1 MFVFKLQAVLD
12 TKKIIEEQKL
22 TEFSEKK
29 NQLNEEKKV
38 LNDIQQ
44 ERILLVDQLRDSQH
58 LIRHMRDIELQITY
72 IDVCTEKE
80 KKQKGVI
87 EGVTKEVEERRIALM
102 EAMKERKV
110 MDNLKDRDME
120 EFKASEVM
128 QERITTDETA
138 ILRFRRIEG

>member
-12 TKKIIEEQKL
+12 TKKILEERKL

-38 LNDIQQ
+38 LNTIQQ

-72 IDVCTEKE
+72 IDVCKEKE
-80 KKQKGVI
+80 KKQKKVI
-87 EGVTKEVEERRIALM
+87 DGVTKEVEERRIALM

-110 MDNLKDRDME
+110 MENLKDRDME

-138 ILRFRRIEG
+138 ILRFRRTEG

>member
-12 TKKIIEEQKL
+12 TKKIIEDQKL
-22 TEFSEKK
+22 TDFSEKK
-29 NQLNEEKKV
+29 NQLNEEIKV

-58 LIRHMRDIELQITY
+58 LIRHLRDIELQITY
-72 IDVCTEKE
+72 IDVCKEKE
-80 KKQKGVI
+80 KKQKKVI
-87 EGVTKEVEERRIALM
+87 EGMTKEVEERRIALM

>member
-12 TKKIIEEQKL
+12 TKKIIEEQKF
-22 TEFSEKK
+22 TEFSAKK
-29 NQLNEEKKV
+29 NQLNEELKV

-58 LIRHMRDIELQITY
+58 LIRHLRDIELQITY

-80 KKQKGVI
+80 KKQQMVI
-87 EGVTKEVEERRIALM
+87 AEVKNEVEKKRVALL

-110 MDNLKDRDME
+110 LENLKNRDME
-120 EFKASEVM
+120 EYKASETM
-128 QERITTDETA
+128 QDRITTDETA
-138 ILRFRRIEG
+138 ILRFRRTEG

>member
-29 NQLNEEKKV
+29 KQLNEE
-38 LNDIQQ
+38 LLFLEDIQK

-80 KKQKGVI
+80 KKQQQI
-87 EGVTKEVEERRIALM
+87 IAGVTSEVEERRLALL

-110 MDNLKDRDME
+110 LENLKNRDMDE
-120 EFKASEVM
+120 YKASEVM
-128 QERITTDETA
+128 QERITMDETA
-138 ILRFRRIEG
+138 ILRFRRTEG

>member
-22 TEFSEKK
+22 AEFSEKK
-29 NQLNEEKKV
+29 NQLNEEIKV
-38 LNDIQQ
+38 LNDIQK

-58 LIRHMRDIELQITY
+58 LIRHLRDIELQITY

-80 KKQKGVI
+80 KKQKKVI

-110 MDNLKDRDME
+110 MENLKDRDME

-138 ILRFRRIEG
+138 ILRFRRTEG

>member
-29 NQLNEEKKV
+29 NQLNEEIKV

-58 LIRHMRDIELQITY
+58 LIRHLRDIELQITY
-72 IDVCTEKE
+72 IDVCKEKE
-80 KKQKGVI
+80 KKQKKVI
-87 EGVTKEVEERRIALM
+87 EGMTKEVEERRIALM

-110 MDNLKDRDME
+110 MENLKDRDME

>member
-29 NQLNEEKKV
+29 NQLNEEIKI
-38 LNDIQQ
+38 LNNIQR

-58 LIRHMRDIELQITY
+58 LIRRLRDIELQITY
-72 IDVCTEKE
+72 IDVCTDKE
-80 KKQKGVI
+80 KKQKKVI

-110 MDNLKDRDME
+110 MENLKDRDME

-138 ILRFRRIEG
+138 ILRFRRTEG

>member
-87 EGVTKEVEERRIALM
+87 EGVTKEVEERRIALL

-110 MDNLKDRDME
+110 MENLKDRDVE

-138 ILRFRRIEG
+138 ILRFRRTEG

>member
-12 TKKIIEEQKL
+12 TKRIIEEQKL

-29 NQLNEEKKV
+29 NRLKEE
-38 LNDIQQ
+38 LLILDGIQR

-58 LIRHMRDIELQITY
+58 LIRHLRDIELQITY

-80 KKQKGVI
+80 KKQQKII
-87 EGVTKEVEERRIALM
+87 EGVTNEVEERRIALL

-110 MDNLKDRDME
+110 LENLKNRDMDE
-120 EFKASEVM
+120 YRVSEVM
-128 QERITTDETA
+128 QERIATDETA
-138 ILRFRRIEG
+138 ILRFRRTEG

>member
-12 TKKIIEEQKL
+12 TKKILEERKL

-38 LNDIQQ
+38 LNTIQQ

-72 IDVCTEKE
+72 IDVCKEKE
-80 KKQKGVI
+80 KRQKKVI
-87 EGVTKEVEERRIALM
+87 DGVTKEVEERRIALM

-110 MDNLKDRDME
+110 MENLKDRDME
-120 EFKASEVM
+120 EFKDSEVM
-128 QERITTDETA
+128 QERIATDETA
-138 ILRFRRIEG
+138 ILRFRRTEG

>member
-29 NQLNEEKKV
+29 NRLNDELQV
-38 LNDIQQ
+38 FNDIQQ

-80 KKQKGVI
+80 KKQKKVI

-110 MDNLKDRDME
+110 MENLKDRDME

-128 QERITTDETA
+128 EERITTDETA
-138 ILRFRRIEG
+138 ILRFRRTEG

>member
-12 TKKIIEEQKL
+12 TKRIIEEQKL

-29 NQLNEEKKV
+29 NQLKQE
-38 LNDIQQ
+38 LLILDDIQR
-44 ERILLVDQLRDSQH
+44 ERILLVDQLRDTQH
-58 LIRHMRDIELQITY
+58 LIRHLRDIEMQISY

-80 KKQKGVI
+80 KKQEKVI
-87 EGVTKEVEERRIALM
+87 AGVTNEVEKRRLVLL

-110 MDNLKDRDME
+110 LENLKDRDIHE
-120 EFKASEVM
+120 YRASEVM

-138 ILRFRRIEG
+138 ILRFRRTEG

>member
-12 TKKIIEEQKL
+12 TKKIIEEHKL

-38 LNDIQQ
+38 LIDIQR

-58 LIRHMRDIELQITY
+58 LIRHLRDIELQITY
-72 IDVCTEKE
+72 IDACTEKE
-80 KKQKGVI
+80 KKQKRVV

-110 MDNLKDRDME
+110 MENLKDRDMG
-120 EFKASEVM
+120 EFKDSEAM

-138 ILRFRRIEG
+138 ILRFRRTEG

>member
-22 TEFSEKK
+22 TDFSEKK

-38 LNDIQQ
+38 LNTIQQ

-72 IDVCTEKE
+72 IDVCKEKE
-80 KKQKGVI
+80 KKQKKVI
-87 EGVTKEVEERRIALM
+87 DGVTKEVEERRIALM

-110 MDNLKDRDME
+110 MENLKDRDME
-120 EFKASEVM
+120 EFKDSEVM
-128 QERITTDETA
+128 QERIATDETA
-138 ILRFRRIEG
+138 ILRFRRTEG

>member
-12 TKKIIEEQKL
+12 TKMIIEEQKL
-22 TEFSEKK
+22 TEFSAKK
-29 NQLNEEKKV
+29 NQLNEELKV

-58 LIRHMRDIELQITY
+58 LIRHLRDIELQLTY
-72 IDVCTEKE
+72 IEVCTEKE
-80 KKQKGVI
+80 KMQQIVVAK
-87 EGVTKEVEERRIALM
+87 VTNEVEEKRIALL

-110 MDNLKDRDME
+110 LENLKNRDME
-120 EFKASEVM
+120 EYRASEAM

-138 ILRFRRIEG
+138 ILRFRRTEG